1 MTIKMG
7 DIYFAKLQTNTPA
20 QNGLQ
25 CGVRPVVIVS
35 NNKGNK
41 FSPTVIV
48 VPLTSKIKKQH
59 MSPHYIVKA
68 NIKNGLQRD
77 SVALGEQ
84 ITTIPKTDLLQKVG
98 ELNSFEIGCVRL
110 AVMFATGDDELLEC
124 QYEVSQGADISLLKT
139 CMSAM
144 CNCQQSA

>member
-1 MTIKMG
+1 MIKMG
-7 DIYFAKLQTNTPA
+7 DIYFARLKTNI
-20 QNGLQ
+20 QNGIQ
-25 CGVRPVVIVS
+25 YGTRPVIVIS

-41 FSPTVIV
+41 HSPTVIV
-48 VPLTSKIKKQH
+48 IPLTSKIKKRH

-68 NIKNGLQRD
+68 NIQNGLQRD

-84 ITTIPKTDLLQKVG
+84 ITTIAKTDLLQKVG
-98 ELNSFEIGCVRL
+98 ELTPFEIGCVRL
-110 AVMFATGDDELLEC
+110 AVVFATADDELLEC
-124 QYEVSQGADISLLKT
+124 QSQGADISLLKT